1 MHQEASLKDRVMWG
15 EASSSIMTLGDS
27 GNAGGDI
34 LVLDALGPLCDH
46 HIPSQA

>member
-1 MHQEASLKDRVMWG
+1 MHQEASLKDRVMWEKQALG
-15 EASSSIMTLGDS
+15 LMLGDS
-27 GNAGGDI
+27 RNASGDI